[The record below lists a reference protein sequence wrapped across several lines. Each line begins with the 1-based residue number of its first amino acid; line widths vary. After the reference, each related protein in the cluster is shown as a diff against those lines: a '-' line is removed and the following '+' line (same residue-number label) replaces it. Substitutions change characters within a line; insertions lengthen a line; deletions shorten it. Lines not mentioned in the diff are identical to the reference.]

1 MPIIT
6 IASQKGGSGKTTLAT
21 NIAAALQAVGER
33 VLVIDADPQRSALG
47 WGEGGAADVIA
58 ATAAMLTPARLAALT
73 ASYGWVII
81 DTPPRLGD
89 ATLAAAAA
97 ADVVLVPTRPTS
109 MDIATLPA
117 TAAALAHTRAP
128 MVVVITQRPQSA
140 SAATADG
147 AITGAGL
154 ALMGV
159 SLGFRTDY
167 PDAHSER
174 LGVVTYCLV
183 RMTDAEVRRYGSL
196 VVEYRWIC
204 ARRHPL
210 IAASLLT
217 DPPSPDH
224 PDLAKLNARLDE
236 LDAEKEAI
244 RDAAMERA

>member
-89 ATLAAAAA
+89 ATLA
-97 ADVVLVPTRPTS
+97 
-109 MDIATLPA
+109 
-117 TAAALAHTRAP
+117 AAALAHTRAP